1 MILSILAEVRLFG
14 IKIIDTVDFFELIV
28 RYFFNFLV
36 VLIIVQYFYYP
47 NRQRKDYY
55 FTYIII
61 STTVFFLC
69 FLLNNVKLQLG
80 FALGLFAIFGIIR
93 YRTNQIPIK
102 EMTYLFLIIGIT
114 VVNSLANKKV
124 SYIELLASNAI
135 VIGVLAIF
143 EKLLFVKDEV
153 RKTIIYEKI
162 ELIKPENR
170 ALLIKDIEE
179 RTGLKINRLEIG
191 RIDFMRDIARI
202 RIYYFEKPEP
212 LNIKNKKNVS
222 TEGVQSKT

>member
-1 MILSILAEVRLFG
+1 MELNIILSIFAEIRLFG

-47 NRQRKDYY
+47 NRKRRDYY

-93 YRTNQIPIK
+93 YRTSQIPIK

-124 SYIELLASNAI
+124 SYMELVASNAI
-135 VIGVLAIF
+135 VIGVLAVF
-143 EKLLFVKDEV
+143 EKLLFVKTEV

-170 ALLIKDIEE
+170 ALLIKDLEE
-179 RTGLKINRLEIG
+179 RTGLKINHLEIR

-212 LNIKNKKNVS
+212 LNGKNKENKRI
-222 TEGVQSKT
+222 TGV